1 MFQTR
6 CFLLRLFLFFF
17 FFQKLI
23 DLNQHLLVTLGVSH
37 GSLDRLCRVTAKYG
51 MHSKLTGAGGG
62 GCGFTLVTP
71 GTVYRI
77 CYSFFL
83 CILSNDSYPVRN
95 IFFQS
100 VIRGFHE
107 ATGVILA

>member
-1 MFQTR
+1 MK
-6 CFLLRLFLFFF
+6 
-17 FFQKLI
+17 KLI

-71 GTVYRI
+71 GTCEKSV
-77 CYSFFL
+77 
-83 CILSNDSYPVRN
+83 ND
-95 IFFQS
+95 
-100 VIRGFHE
+100 VIHELTDLGFE
-107 ATGVILA
+107 VWDTCLGDQGVKLHMA

>member
-1 MFQTR
+1 M
-6 CFLLRLFLFFF
+6 CFKQDAFCWDSSFF

-77 CYSFFL
+77 CYTFFV
-83 CILSNDSYPVRN
+83 YFVK
-95 IFFQS
+95 Q
-100 VIRGFHE
+100 
-107 ATGVILA
+107 